1 MGLFGCG
8 GGETGQS
15 DVPVQGN
22 FNTTEASAVRAQVDD
37 RCLNTGSDFC
47 TRAYLIIAD
56 WISGRLT
63 DEEFV
68 DRIVA
73 LRADETAG
81 EQEQETASGRE
92 VDPLD
97 YDCTPKLRR
106 TSGEPFDYDP
116 AWEDQVNA
124 RERAVYRGEEATTT
138 APVNENIRIY
148 SYGPDGQSYENTF
161 EVLSKLFCELT
172 RAPSFHGVVLQE
184 FRDGRGTYAGYFGR
198 ADGNVVL
205 FFKEA
210 LVPAILELYG
220 EMTYSQIREHLKAN
234 QNYDFLGNTYF
245 ADIRFGIENVSDWN
259 SISQSASFSWS
270 FTSCQDLPG
279 NCLPWGKGGS
289 RYGDWIIRNRSSLYP
304 DLSEIGKSMQ
314 EIIKPPAD

>member
-1 MGLFGCG
+1 MRDLLAVGIFCSTLGLFGCG

-15 DVPVQGN
+15 DVLAQGN

-47 TRAYLIIAD
+47 TRAYSIIAD

-73 LRADETAG
+73 LRTDETAG

-97 YDCTPKLRR
+97 YDCTPRVR
-106 TSGEPFDYDP
+106 GGELFDYDP

-124 RERAVYRGEEATTT
+124 RERAVYRGKGKVDTF
-138 APVNENIRIY
+138 PVNENIRIY
-148 SYGPDGQSYENTF
+148 SYDPDGQSYENTAAAL
-161 EVLSKLFCELT
+161 VKLFCELT
-172 RAPSFHGVVLQE
+172 RDPSFHGVVLQE
-184 FRDGRGTYAGYFGR
+184 LHDGRGTYAGYFGR

-234 QNYDFLGNTYF
+234 QNHDFLGCTYF

-259 SISQSASFSWS
+259 SIPQAAVFSWS
-270 FTSCQDLPG
+270 FDYCQDLPG
-279 NCLPWGKGGS
+279 QCLPSGKGGS
-289 RYGDWIIRNRSSLYP
+289 RYGDWIRRF
-304 DLSEIGKSMQ
+304 
-314 EIIKPPAD
+314 